1 MKEAGGEGVPFR
13 ERPSQVLDDGRG
25 SGTPLGH
32 VGSRHPHNLFNSLA
46 RCHLGAQGG
55 GRFTTLTAPGGR
67 AMIPLGEPSTFYW
80 EPTSEDVTF
89 RYHVIGWKD
98 NLSRDPRD
106 VAIRRWL
113 AGG

>member
-1 MKEAGGEGVPFR
+1 MRRRATVDLPDVMIGAEVVYRITPWTGGIRIYLGENDP
-13 ERPSQVLDDGRG
+13 
-25 SGTPLGH
+25 TPI
-32 VGSRHPHNLFNSLA
+32 
-46 RCHLGAQGG
+46 
-55 GRFTTLTAPGGR
+55 TTLTAPGGR
-67 AMIPLGEPSTFYW
+67 AWIPLGEPSTFYW

>member
-1 MKEAGGEGVPFR
+1 MRRRATVDLPDVMIGAEVVCRITPWTGGVR
-13 ERPSQVLDDGRG
+13 IY
-25 SGTPLGH
+25 LGEND
-32 VGSRHPHNLFNSLA
+32 PNPI
-46 RCHLGAQGG
+46 
-55 GRFTTLTAPGGR
+55 TTLTAPGGR

-80 EPTSEDVTF
+80 EPTSEDVSF
-89 RYHVIGWKD
+89 GYHVIGWKD